1 MKKSESRF
9 LASRLSAMLLAIVA
23 ILCSCEDR
31 KTERVLIPID
41 TKTDSLQNIIAQ
53 KDNEINDMMG
63 TLNDIQMVFQQIN
76 QAEDRV
82 TLSKEGEM
90 ADRKALLRESVE
102 FIQEKMVQN
111 RQLISKLQQQIRES
125 TYNSEQLKRTV
136 NTLLTQLADKDS
148 QLKILQGQ
156 LDEKD
161 LKIKELNEVVTKT
174 EENLNMARE
183 ESNQKSQTID
193 KQDKQL
199 NTAYFVFGTKKELKE
214 QKLLEGSK
222 LMVSNFDKEYFT
234 KIDIR
239 VDKEIKLYSK
249 SVKILTHHPYNSYTL
264 QPDARKQYVL
274 RITNPNEFWGA
285 SKFLVI
291 QVK

>member
-1 MKKSESRF
+1 MKKIKFQIITSQ
-9 LASRLSAMLLAIVA
+9 LSVVLLMFVTMLS
-23 ILCSCEDR
+23 SCDD
-31 KTERVLIPID
+31 KNSERVLVQID

-82 TLSKEGEM
+82 TLSQEGEM
-90 ADRKALLRESVE
+90 ADRKALLKESVE

-136 NTLLTQLADKDS
+136 NTLLTQLADKDA
-148 QLKILQGQ
+148 QLKMLQAQ

-161 LKIKELNEVVTKT
+161 LKIKELNATVTET
-174 EENLNMARE
+174 QENLNVARE
-183 ESNQKSQTID
+183 ESSQKSQTID

-199 NTAYFVFGTKKELKE
+199 HTAYFVFGTKKELKE
-214 QKLLEGSK
+214 QKILEGSK
-222 LMVSNFDKEYFT
+222 LMTENFNKEYFT

-249 SVKILTHHPYNSYTL
+249 SVKILTYHPYNSYTL

-274 RITNPNEFWGA
+274 RITNPNEFWSA
-285 SKFLVI
+285 SKYLVI